1 MLWWPFNLL
10 QSNKRTVPSVLAL
23 AKRDE
28 LELRAVSFV
37 TDDLCSCRWAIS
49 VPFMLWLGG
58 INDARLSAAFESLFA
73 FKSTYWL
80 FSLVCNMWS
89 SFRQSEF
96 LSVFWEVKFWGN
108 EMISKWQVTW
118 LIIKNGKFVLLIIQA
133 AVQFVYKKNKFF
145 VVKYDIDI
153 CTLNKVFFGH
163 AIFHQRCGRC
173 VVIMCTWAHSG
184 RIVVTQWWS
193 WFVGM
198 CVHSL
203 PIQIR
208 IVWFGL
214 TIG

>member
-1 MLWWPFNLL
+1 MLFKLCLEKLFCFKIIHFCFFVCYNVKTNFVCYKCTYLLMLWWPFNLL

-49 VPFMLWLGG
+49 VPFMLWPGG

-96 LSVFWEVKFWGN
+96 LSVFWEVKFLR
-108 EMISKWQVTW
+108 KW
-118 LIIKNGKFVLLIIQA
+118 N
-133 AVQFVYKKNKFF
+133 
-145 VVKYDIDI
+145 D
-153 CTLNKVFFGH
+153 
-163 AIFHQRCGRC
+163 
-173 VVIMCTWAHSG
+173 
-184 RIVVTQWWS
+184 
-193 WFVGM
+193 
-198 CVHSL
+198 
-203 PIQIR
+203 
-208 IVWFGL
+208 
-214 TIG
+214 